1 MDKKTLG
8 IFCKKDKTWYYLE
21 TGSIHL
27 KNYLP
32 RIKKTLVQR
41 GLIVLD
47 PESQTDSESYSV
59 TKYSEAIE
67 NNYAIKPIF
76 LNPHI
81 KKTYQ
86 NNKTEDSGKWS

>member
-1 MDKKTLG
+1 MTLAL
-8 IFCKKDKTWYYLE
+8 IDFLCHPLYQLKWHSSQTY
-21 TGSIHL
+21 L